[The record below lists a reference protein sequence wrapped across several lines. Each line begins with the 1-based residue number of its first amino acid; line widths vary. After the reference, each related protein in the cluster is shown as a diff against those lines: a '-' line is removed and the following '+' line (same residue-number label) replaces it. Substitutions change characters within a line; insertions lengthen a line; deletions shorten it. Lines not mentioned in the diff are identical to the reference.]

1 MPEIVLMSD
10 PRVSAIPVEDRG
22 EPLVDLRS
30 IPDLLLDQRLAD
42 SDGAYAHIR
51 QGHVGRL
58 LRAQERLP
66 EGLRLLITEG
76 YRPLALQKQYFSAY
90 AAKLSDA
97 NPDWSEEHVYVQAS
111 RSLSPPHIGPHV
123 CGAAVDLTL
132 CTRNGQEL
140 DMGTEVNASPEESEN
155 ACYTAAENISA
166 QARDNRMILNE
177 ALEEAGFIN
186 YPTEW
191 WHWSYGDRYWALLTG
206 APAALH
212 GQIDWPP
219 KASGTTMLPGA

>member
-1 MPEIVLMSD
+1 M
-10 PRVSAIPVEDRG
+10 
-22 EPLVDLRS
+22 DLRAV
-30 IPDLLLDQRLAD
+30 PELLLDQRLAD
-42 SDGAYAHIR
+42 SEGAYAHLR
-51 QGHVGRL
+51 HGHVDRL
-58 LRAQERLP
+58 LRAQARLP
-66 EGLRLLITEG
+66 EGLRLLIVEG
-76 YRPLALQKQYFSAY
+76 YRPLALQERYFSAY

-97 NPDWSEEHVYVQAS
+97 NPDWSDEHVYVQAS

-132 CTRNGQEL
+132 CTQDGQEL

-155 ACYTAAENISA
+155 ACYTAAENISP
-166 QARDNRMILNE
+166 QARDNRTILSE
-177 ALEEAGFIN
+177 VLVEAGFIN

-212 GQIDWPP
+212 SHLDWP
-219 KASGTTMLPGA
+219 ASA